1 MELLSP
7 DGLYHHPSYHSHKA
21 SRTVLSWNQFH
32 CNDFFEDSFTRYNW
46 GDIAFHKDWMWWQ
59 QANIQTCF
67 PWGRFQVVSL
77 PTGGGLEGVIT
88 TGREEGQKLPC
99 IFETHPPPSPDDT
112 SLSSTGSQLL
122 WSKKYVLITALD
134 PLAISSVLSVSLWHL
149 DLLDLVIIDNV
160 FFLKLIIA
168 TKNLMQC
175 MQGKEGLWEAMWP
188 HRIIVRATNPGR
200 CQLCSYSVNIT
211 H

>member
-32 CNDFFEDSFTRYNW
+32 CNDW

-59 QANIQTCF
+59 QVNIQTCF

-99 IFETHPPPSPDDT
+99 IFETHPPPPPDDT

-122 WSKKYVLITALD
+122 SSKKYVLITDWD
-134 PLAISSVLSVSLWHL
+134 PLATYSMFSVSLWYL
-149 DLLDLVIIDNV
+149 DLLDLIIMNNV

-168 TKNLMQC
+168 TKILCNACRARKGCGRQC
-175 MQGKEGLWEAMWP
+175 GP
-188 HRIIVRATNPGR
+188 IV
-200 CQLCSYSVNIT
+200 
-211 H
+211 